1 MAKTVADQFADTLAA
16 AGVKRIYGI
25 VGDSLNGLPAKD
37 DAGLIEELHAIV
49 GRSHVLTDPESTR
62 RFRTGFRFGSGSAV
76 AVVRPGSLVEQWR
89 VLEACVAANKIVIM
103 QSANTG
109 LTGGS
114 TPDGDDYD
122 RGVVLINTM
131 RIAGLHLINNGEQV
145 VCLPGTTLFQLEKA
159 LQPLG
164 REPHSVIG
172 SSCIGASVFGG
183 ICNNSGGALIHRG
196 PAFTQLALFARLDEN
211 GDLHLVNHL
220 GIRLGTDPETL
231 LAKLEKGE
239 FTQADVESNP
249 SRFASDHDY
258 ANYVRDVDASTPA
271 RFNADP
277 HRLFEASGSAG
288 KVMLLAVRLDTFPK
302 EERTGVFYIG
312 SNDTQELEEIRRH
325 MLSKFKALPIS
336 GEYLHRVAFDIAEK
350 YGKDTFLAINYLG
363 TDRLPLMFAMK
374 GRFDALCDRLPFL
387 PHHLGD
393 KIMQA
398 ISYLFP
404 KHLPKRM
411 MEYRDRF
418 EHHLILKMADAG
430 IEEAREYLKSVFP
443 TKNGD
448 FFECTPKEGDKAF
461 LHRFAAAGAAIRYR
475 AIHER
480 EVEDIVALDV
490 ALRRN
495 DEQWSEKLPPD
506 VEAPILHKLYYGH
519 FFCHVFHQD
528 YIIAKGNDCQ
538 AIEEHM
544 WELLDQRGA
553 EYPAEHN
560 VGHLYN
566 AKPALVAHYKE
577 LDPCNAFNPGIGR
590 TTKCMHWLVHGG
602 DN

>member
-1 MAKTVADQFADTLAA
+1 
-16 AGVKRIYGI
+16 
-25 VGDSLNGLPAKD
+25 
-37 DAGLIEELHAIV
+37 
-49 GRSHVLTDPESTR
+49 
-62 RFRTGFRFGSGSAV
+62 
-76 AVVRPGSLVEQWR
+76 
-89 VLEACVAANKIVIM
+89 
-103 QSANTG
+103 
-109 LTGGS
+109 
-114 TPDGDDYD
+114 
-122 RGVVLINTM
+122 
-131 RIAGLHLINNGEQV
+131 
-145 VCLPGTTLFQLEKA
+145 
-159 LQPLG
+159 
-164 REPHSVIG
+164 
-172 SSCIGASVFGG
+172 
-183 ICNNSGGALIHRG
+183 
-196 PAFTQLALFARLDEN
+196 LALFARLDEY

-220 GIRLGTDPETL
+220 GIRLGTDPETI

-239 FTQADVESNP
+239 FTQTDVENDP

-258 ANYVRDVDASTPA
+258 AKYVREVDASTPA

-302 EERTGVFYIG
+302 EERTGVFYLG
-312 SNDTQELEEIRRH
+312 SNDTQELEEVRRH
-325 MLSKFKALPIS
+325 MLAEFKALPIS

-350 YGKDTFLAINYLG
+350 YGKDMFLAINYLG
-363 TDRLPLMFAMK
+363 TDRLPMMFAMK
-374 GRFDALCDRLPFL
+374 GRFDALCGRLPFL
-387 PHHLGD
+387 PHHVSD

-418 EHHLILKMADAG
+418 EHHLILKMADDG
-430 IEEAREYLKSVFP
+430 IEEARKYLKSVFP
-443 TKNGD
+443 TKNGE
-448 FFECTPKEGDKAF
+448 FFECTPKEGEKAF
-461 LHRFAAAGAAIRYR
+461 LHRFAAAGAAVRYR

-495 DEQWSEKLPPD
+495 DEQWSERLPPD
-506 VEAPILHKLYYGH
+506 VDAPILHKLYYGH

-538 AIEEHM
+538 AIEERM
-544 WELLDQRGA
+544 WELLDLRGA

-590 TTKCMHWLVHGG
+590 TTKCVHWLVRSGPPAIANSAATTERSRSKSMPTIVVDVPPSLKAAL
-602 DN
+602 DNETARTSSTTPPIPASSARPHSKPQ